1 MLLQSQLCSCEAAAA
16 RWPWSSATKQHGET
30 AVRPSA
36 PAERGLVG
44 ISCRRGRPRSR
55 RRDRRRP
62 GAEPPHD
69 PCLCPVATPERRRVP
84 AATARLHQVSAAVEA
99 GCRRRCRARLLPMSL
114 RPAPPSDALN
124 VAAVKD
130 CLRHPSDRAD
140 AGASWRRAGLGD
152 GSPARRALQ
161 PSRRRR
167 VPGIL
172 GVRVR
177 GHRRRLVFLVAAWRP
192 TTTTLTTTA
201 SLKARAAATVPRAA
215 AAQSPRS
222 FAAAPSESTVQTSEP
237 QNRQVRWRSGPIPT
251 ARGRSNGRQGPK
263 GGR

>member
-1 MLLQSQLCSCEAAAA
+1 MKYRPPPTLPSTPDPARLL
-16 RWPWSSATKQHGET
+16 H
-30 AVRPSA
+30 VR
-36 PAERGLVG
+36 L
-44 ISCRRGRPRSR
+44 
-55 RRDRRRP
+55 
-62 GAEPPHD
+62 
-69 PCLCPVATPERRRVP
+69 LCPVATPERRRVP

-124 VAAVKD
+124 VAAGKD

-201 SLKARAAATVPRAA
+201 SLKASAAATVPRAA

-251 ARGRSNGRQGPK
+251 ARGRSNGRQGPQGDGK
-263 GGR
+263 